1 MVHLEINGHVT
12 EVEPGTTIL
21 QAAQQQHIDIPTMCF
36 LEGVN
41 QVGACRMCAVEV
53 EGRPRLMTACETEA
67 TEGMVVRTNSAR
79 ARHAREVLFELMM
92 SDHPADCLHCARD
105 GDCELQDLGRTLG
118 VSTSRF
124 AGKLSRSQVDDSSR
138 AIVLDASKCILCR
151 RCVSVCNE
159 VQGVGA
165 LSVQNRGFHSQVG
178 PGGDLLLDQA
188 ACALC
193 GQCTVVC
200 PVDAIH
206 EADGTRNV
214 WQALADPSKTV
225 VVQTA
230 PAVRAALGE
239 EFGLPAGTLVTGKMV
254 SALRELGF
262 DHVFDT
268 NFAADL
274 TIMEEGYELLGRLVA
289 HFRGLGAVDDE
300 QVVAL
305 GLADLP
311 EPTLPMI
318 TSCSPGW
325 IKYVEHFYPEH
336 LAHLSSCKSP
346 HMMLGALT
354 KTWLAQR
361 QGLDAHD
368 VVTVSV
374 MPCTAKKFEAG
385 RPEMSRD
392 GIPDV
397 DAVLTTRELGRML
410 HQAGVDFTH
419 LPDAEFDNPMG
430 VSTGAADIFGTTGG
444 VAEAALRT
452 VYEVVTGRALPY
464 DAIQLTAIRG
474 LEQMKSATIRLEG
487 VLPQWSFLEGA
498 DVPIAVTSG
507 LKGAAVL
514 MDQIV
519 AGASP
524 YLFIEVMGCPGGCI
538 SGGGQ
543 PRPTTDE
550 IRHKRMEALYRE
562 DAGKPLRRSHTSPA
576 IQQVYAEFLGS
587 PDGHLSHELLHTRYT
602 ARRPV

>member
-1 MVHLEINGHVT
+1 MVRLEINGHVT
-12 EVEPGTTIL
+12 EVDAGTTIL
-21 QAAQQQHIDIPTMCF
+21 QAAARENVDIPTLCY

-41 QVGACRMCAVEV
+41 EVGACRMCAVEV
-53 EGRPRLMTACETEA
+53 EGRPRLATACETEV
-67 TEGMVVRTNSAR
+67 TDGMVVRTHSPR
-79 ARHAREVLFELMM
+79 ARHAREVLFELLM
-92 SDHPADCLHCARD
+92 SDHPADCLHCVRD

-118 VSTSRF
+118 VSASRF
-124 AGKLSRSQVDDSSR
+124 EGKRSRSQVDDSSL

-151 RCVSVCNE
+151 RCVSVCND

-165 LSVQNRGFHSQVG
+165 LNVQNRGFGSQVG

-206 EADGTRNV
+206 EADGTQRT

-225 VVQTA
+225 IVQAA

-254 SALRELGF
+254 TALRELGF

-268 NFAADL
+268 NFGADL
-274 TIMEEGYELLGRLVA
+274 TILEEGYELLGRLVA
-289 HFRGLGAVDDE
+289 NFRSLGVVDDD
-300 QVVAL
+300 QVAAL

-311 EPTLPMI
+311 EPVLPMI

-325 IKYVEHFYPEH
+325 IKYVEHFYPDR

-346 HMMLGALT
+346 HMMVGALA

-361 QGLDAHD
+361 SRLDPHD
-368 VVTVSV
+368 VVVVSV

-385 RPEMSRD
+385 RPEMTED
-392 GIPDV
+392 GVPDV
-397 DAVLTTRELGRML
+397 DVVLTTRELGRML
-410 HQAGVDFTH
+410 RQAGVDFTR
-419 LPDAEFDNPMG
+419 LPDGEFDSPMG
-430 VSTGAADIFGTTGG
+430 LSTGAADIFGTTGG

-452 VYEVVTGRALPY
+452 VHEVVTGRVLP
-464 DAIQLTAIRG
+464 DEAVQLTAIRG
-474 LEQMKSATIRLEG
+474 LDRMKSATVRFED
-487 VLPQWSFLEGA
+487 VLPPWSFLEGVE
-498 DVPIAVTSG
+498 VPIAVTSG
-507 LKGAAVL
+507 LKGAAEL
-514 MDQIV
+514 MDQIA
-519 AGASP
+519 AGESL

-550 IRHKRMEALYRE
+550 IRRKRMEALYRE
-562 DAGKPLRRSHTSPA
+562 DAGKPLRRSHLSPA
-576 IQQVYAEFLGS
+576 VQQLYAEFLGV
-587 PDGHLSHELLHTRYT
+587 PDGHLSHELLHTHYT
-602 ARRPV
+602 ARTRV